1 MRAVKVLNNSLVL
14 AIDDDGTEIILMGK
28 GIGYHKAIGYEF
40 GDEEI
45 EKVFVLENQEVSR
58 RILQLA
64 AETSAVY
71 FDLAKEIIGYAKSRY
86 HMELMDHIYL
96 SLTDHLAFTA
106 KRAKEGITFQ
116 NFYTPE
122 MKEFN
127 PEEYSVGEYAVQR
140 MSQELGMEIP
150 SAEAGNIAWH
160 FINAETGSHDSINRV
175 AIAATTE
182 DILNIVR
189 YTFGIT
195 YRKDTIAWSRYLTH
209 VQLFAERLV
218 TGTLLPEESDHMLYE
233 QLQQTCRKEFMCV
246 DRIRVYVEEKFRQKL
261 SSQEQMYLAIHL
273 HRILS
278 DVIASEEDNPG

>member
-1 MRAVKVLNNSLVL
+1 MIRKQKNVSADTFFCFIHDFADPVPVLL
-14 AIDDDGTEIILMGK
+14 
-28 GIGYHKAIGYEF
+28 GIFFIRPLHQDKE
-40 GDEEI
+40 
-45 EKVFVLENQEVSR
+45 
-58 RILQLA
+58 RI
-64 AETSAVY
+64 
-71 FDLAKEIIGYAKSRY
+71 
-86 HMELMDHIYL
+86 
-96 SLTDHLAFTA
+96 
-106 KRAKEGITFQ
+106 
-116 NFYTPE
+116 
-122 MKEFN
+122 
-127 PEEYSVGEYAVQR
+127 
-140 MSQELGMEIP
+140 EIP

-218 TGTLLPEESDHMLYE
+218 TGTLLPEEPDHMLYE

-278 DVIASEEDNPG
+278 DVIASGEDNQG

>member
-1 MRAVKVLNNSLVL
+1 M
-14 AIDDDGTEIILMGK
+14 I
-28 GIGYHKAIGYEF
+28 
-40 GDEEI
+40 
-45 EKVFVLENQEVSR
+45 SR
-58 RILQLA
+58 IRFQCFSESFFIRPLHQDKERI
-64 AETSAVY
+64 
-71 FDLAKEIIGYAKSRY
+71 
-86 HMELMDHIYL
+86 
-96 SLTDHLAFTA
+96 
-106 KRAKEGITFQ
+106 
-116 NFYTPE
+116 
-122 MKEFN
+122 
-127 PEEYSVGEYAVQR
+127 
-140 MSQELGMEIP
+140 EIP

-209 VQLFAERLV
+209 VQLFTERLV
-218 TGTLLPEESDHMLYE
+218 TGTLLPEEPDHMLYE

-278 DVIASEEDNPG
+278 DVIASGEDNQG